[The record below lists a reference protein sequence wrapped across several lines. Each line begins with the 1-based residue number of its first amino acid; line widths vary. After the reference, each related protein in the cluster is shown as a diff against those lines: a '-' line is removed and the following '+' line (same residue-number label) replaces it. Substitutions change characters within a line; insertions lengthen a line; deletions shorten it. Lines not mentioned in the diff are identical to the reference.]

1 MKDRISLYPGRVEL
15 TPVPGQ
21 TNVYDMIR
29 ADEPQEVG
37 TPLNKATLLKDDVA
51 MLLGLDPK
59 NATPNDVF
67 EILLNEITTI
77 RNTSVKVVYGAYNGN
92 NATSKTFTVEG
103 IPIYIALNRNGSPGD
118 RLTGVKG
125 ETYVSGY
132 NSTSPNGNS
141 ATATWGNN
149 TIKLTQRSVN
159 EDTSSSLYTFNASG
173 STYYYMIIYE

>member
-51 MLLGLDPK
+51 MLLGLDTE
-59 NATPNDVF
+59 NATPSDVF

-77 RNTSVKVVYGAYNGN
+77 RNTSVKVVYGIYGGNGN
-92 NATSKTFTVEG
+92 ATRTITFTG
-103 IPIYIALNRNGSPGD
+103 TPIFLYLVRQNSSRYGFTGMCSNTTIMNPGYD
-118 RLTGVKG
+118 W
-125 ETYVSGY
+125 
-132 NSTSPNGNS
+132 N
-141 ATATWGNN
+141 TATITWN
-149 TIKLTQRSVN
+149 TNSITLQANYYNESQSDSIACFNSSRSN
-159 EDTSSSLYTFNASG
+159 YT
-173 STYYYMIIYE
+173 YMIICE

>member
-77 RNTSVKVVYGAYNGN
+77 RNTSVKVVYGAYTGGKSSISLNFGFAANYVVIRESNSDRYWGFALRGEKLACQPGN
-92 NATSKTFTVEG
+92 FDYANTLTTSWTNTGMTFTTDIG
-103 IPIYIALNRNGSPGD
+103 SIYQLGYSGKTYKYIAIG
-118 RLTGVKG
+118 
-125 ETYVSGY
+125 
-132 NSTSPNGNS
+132 
-141 ATATWGNN
+141 
-149 TIKLTQRSVN
+149 
-159 EDTSSSLYTFNASG
+159 
-173 STYYYMIIYE
+173 